1 MLRQNELAS
10 TVRSIRGGV
19 DVLSRS
25 TSHNRR
31 RYLVGFV
38 VSTRAMHL
46 FSFEHDLHKI
56 LPETESIDRAFTKIF
71 SSSLQRIEK
80 REKEKNG
87 RKFVSRSRDKTQNEH
102 SIWPNNMEDNLI
114 MNTIMAQNGI
124 R

>member
-31 RYLVGFV
+31 RYLAGFV
-38 VSTRAMHL
+38 ASTRAMHL

-71 SSSLQRIEK
+71 SNSLYRIEK
-80 REKEKNG
+80 KRERKRKQRKKIRVKKSRQDRERAPHMVKQYG
-87 RKFVSRSRDKTQNEH
+87 R
-102 SIWPNNMEDNLI
+102 
-114 MNTIMAQNGI
+114 
-124 R
+124 